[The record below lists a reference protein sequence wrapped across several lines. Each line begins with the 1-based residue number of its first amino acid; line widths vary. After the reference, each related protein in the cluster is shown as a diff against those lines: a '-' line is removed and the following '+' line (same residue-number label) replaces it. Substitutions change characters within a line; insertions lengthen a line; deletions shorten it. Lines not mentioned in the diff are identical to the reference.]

1 MQDDI
6 SPDFDAQL
14 FEAFADLDRLRILDY
29 LRDGPATQK
38 EIAAGLTI
46 NSGTL
51 SRHMATLAAAGLVA
65 RGRSHSPFEL
75 AASKTADMLALAT
88 EINLEVTQTKQEA
101 LQRRRAKLKRAPAR
115 RATVTE
121 IGSNRSSKPGAKA
134 RGG

>member
-6 SPDFDAQL
+6 SPDFDVQL
-14 FEAFADLDRLRILDY
+14 FEALADPDRLRVIDY
-29 LRDGPATQK
+29 LRDGAATQR
-38 EIAAGLTI
+38 EIATALQI

-51 SRHMATLAAAGLVA
+51 SRHMAALAAAGLVS

-88 EINLEVTQTKQEA
+88 EINLELTEAKQEA
-101 LQRRRAKLKRAPAR
+101 LERRRAKLTRAPAR

-121 IGSNRSSKPGAKA
+121 IGASRSSEP
-134 RGG
+134 